1 MLSNTLVAKRQSKRN
16 KKREPLRQDIGSSL
30 QETEVEVRQI
40 SLDHTVEG
48 NSEGTPTRGVGGTE
62 ESCDTPAEVVSTVA
76 RMLRNIKCNI
86 FKGTSQ
92 NVDDWLEEF
101 DAVADANEE
110 SAESK
115 AKMFHGMLRKA
126 ALKWYNALEAP
137 IHNNQV
143 QLRERF
149 VTKF

>member
-1 MLSNTLVAKRQSKRN
+1 M
-16 KKREPLRQDIGSSL
+16 
-30 QETEVEVRQI
+30 EVEVRQI
-40 SLDHTVEG
+40 SLDEASEDNPEG
-48 NSEGTPTRGVGGTE
+48 PLTQGVSKTE
-62 ESCDTPAEVVSTVA
+62 EGRDLPMEVVSTVA
-76 RMLRNIKCNI
+76 RMPRNIKYNT
-86 FKGTSQ
+86 FKGTGQ

-110 SAESK
+110 SAKSK
-115 AKMFHGMLRKA
+115 AKMFHGMLWKA

-137 IHNNQV
+137 VWDNQD